1 MVVDLNNMHKGN
13 PKVKLDPSHIYGVG
27 FWSFGG
33 SPIVINKVYLTNSD
47 DYEDPTGIGGVTVNE
62 DPLVDVYTIT
72 GIKLCTQ
79 VRRSEIIRELPV
91 GIYIVG
97 REKIAIMK

>member
-1 MVVDLNNMHKGN
+1 MRKLIFLFLLCITYMLQAQNVIDN
-13 PKVKLDPSHIYGVG
+13 PKFKYRS
-27 FWSFGG
+27 G
-33 SPIVINKVYLTNSD
+33 SI
-47 DYEDPTGIGGVTVNE
+47 
-62 DPLVDVYTIT
+62 YTIT